1 MTEDERE
8 PYGIDFDATGPS
20 VIETMEE
27 LRSELA
33 KAQRLPND
41 FIDQTER
48 RSQKERRGYPATN
61 DARPPEAIT
70 FDAQNKSA
78 EAILRTLVATAR
90 SLATTLY
97 DAANALEV
105 QRKAAKRP
113 ADDDVKP

>member
-8 PYGIDFDATGPS
+8 PYGIDFDATDPR
-20 VIETMEE
+20 VIETMAE
-27 LRSELA
+27 L
-33 KAQRLPND
+33 D
-41 FIDQTER
+41 
-48 RSQKERRGYPATN
+48 
-61 DARPPEAIT
+61 
-70 FDAQNKSA
+70 
-78 EAILRTLVATAR
+78 AILRTLVATAR